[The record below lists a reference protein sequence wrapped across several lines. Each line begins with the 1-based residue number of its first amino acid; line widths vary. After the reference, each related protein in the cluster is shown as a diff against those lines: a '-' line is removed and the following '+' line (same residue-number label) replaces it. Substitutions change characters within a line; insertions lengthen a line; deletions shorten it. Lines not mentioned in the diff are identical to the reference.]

1 VVDLEELVGAEWA
14 GWYRL
19 TPAQRWLE
27 SEKLWQTYLALGGSL
42 DPEPDTQSPFY
53 DPQAP
58 RPRPAQV
65 PERERDR
72 VYWLPLKSEI
82 EQLRH
87 QQRKLPKYHDLL
99 VGVINSRQVLNF
111 SYEGYARVVE
121 PQTYGMSYTGRYVLR
136 GRQTGGES
144 SSGQSKIAK
153 LFDVAKISKLQ
164 KSGQHFKQALPS
176 HNPQD
181 SAMKVIFATLPKPSK

>member
-14 GWYRL
+14 EWYRL
-19 TPAQRWLE
+19 SPAQRWLE

-58 RPRPAQV
+58 RPRPAHGRASVRV
-65 PERERDR
+65 PRRRTSDR
-72 VYWLPLKSEI
+72 QMKTKPDE
-82 EQLRH
+82 
-87 QQRKLPKYHDLL
+87 LPKYHDLFISAIT
-99 VGVINSRQVLNF
+99 GRDVLKF
-111 SYEGYARVVE
+111 FYERHVRIVE

-136 GRQTGGES
+136 GYQTGGES
-144 SSGQSKIAK
+144 RSGQSKIAK

-164 KSGQHFKQALPS
+164 RSDVHFKDALPS

-181 SAMKVIFATLPKPSK
+181 SAMKVVFATLPKASK